1 MRPALTWLVVG
12 SLLVVGLFAARDA
25 ITKGSEP
32 VVPTAADTQPAPPPP
47 QGPPPAIPGRERLV
61 SALAGLGA
69 QGALY
74 LTDVRC
80 RRFVLSLPA
89 LRWAAPGRQP
99 TDCGLWS
106 RPPVEADSGIA
117 AKQVNADTIE
127 VTSGGW
133 SYAFEGSAPAF
144 KPDGTLT
151 FVRDGR
157 LYEWTARCPAKAQI
171 IRFQELHDVPRC
183 VEPISGAPRGLREV
197 AWLAEDR
204 YAAVAGPD
212 GAMSVVV
219 VGVGTERRLFT
230 GVGTR
235 VGALE
240 ASPAGGYVAARLD
253 GAFALFRTA
262 SSGIRP
268 LPRTDELVRGIA
280 WSPDDRLA
288 ALVMESSVQVFRVTR
303 PQRSVTLPLSVAAA
317 RWR

>member
-1 MRPALTWLVVG
+1 MRPLLTWIVVG

-25 ITKGSEP
+25 ITRNSSRVVTTESE
-32 VVPTAADTQPAPPPP
+32 TAPPPP
-47 QGPPPAIPGRERLV
+47 PGPPSIPGRERLV
-61 SALAGLGA
+61 SGLEGLGA
-69 QGALY
+69 RGALY

-89 LRWAAPGRQP
+89 LRWAATGRQP
-99 TDCGLWS
+99 TDCGLWA

-151 FVRDGR
+151 FVREGR
-157 LYEWTARCPAKAQI
+157 LYEWTARCPEKAQI

-183 VEPISGAPRGLREV
+183 VEPIAGAPRGIREV
-197 AWLAEDR
+197 AWLTPDR

-212 GAMSVVV
+212 GAMSVLV
-219 VGVGTERRLFT
+219 VGDGRERRLFT

-240 ASPAGGYVAARLD
+240 ASPAGSYLAARLD

-262 SSGIRP
+262 NPGIRP
-268 LPRTDELVRGIA
+268 LPRTDGLVRGIA

-288 ALVMESSVQVFRVTR
+288 ALVTDSSVRVFPVAR
-303 PQRSVTLPLSVAAA
+303 PGRSVALPLSVAAA

>member
-1 MRPALTWLVVG
+1 MRPLLTWLVVG

-25 ITKGSEP
+25 ITGGSRT
-32 VVPTAADTQPAPPPP
+32 VTKAAADTETAPPPP
-47 QGPPPAIPGRERLV
+47 AQGPPALPGRERLV
-61 SALAGLGA
+61 PRLEELGA
-69 QGALY
+69 GGALY

-80 RRFVLSLPA
+80 QRFVLSLPS
-89 LRWAAPGRQP
+89 LRWAASGRQP
-99 TDCGLWS
+99 TDCGLWA
-106 RPPVEADSGIA
+106 RPPVESDSGIA

-133 SYAFEGSAPAF
+133 SYAFQGSAPAF

-157 LYEWTARCPAKAQI
+157 LYEWTARCPAKARI

-183 VEPISGAPRGLREV
+183 VEPITDAPHGIREV
-197 AWLAEDR
+197 AWLADDR

-212 GAMSVVV
+212 GAMSVLV
-219 VGVGTERRLFT
+219 VGDGAERRLFT

-240 ASPAGGYVAARLD
+240 ASPAGRYLAARVD
-253 GAFALFRTA
+253 GAFALFCTA
-262 SSGIRP
+262 APGVRP
-268 LPRTDELVRGIA
+268 LPRSDELVRGIA

-288 ALVMESSVQVFRVTR
+288 ALVTESSVRVFPVGR
-303 PQRSVTLPLSVAAA
+303 PKRAVALPLSVAAA